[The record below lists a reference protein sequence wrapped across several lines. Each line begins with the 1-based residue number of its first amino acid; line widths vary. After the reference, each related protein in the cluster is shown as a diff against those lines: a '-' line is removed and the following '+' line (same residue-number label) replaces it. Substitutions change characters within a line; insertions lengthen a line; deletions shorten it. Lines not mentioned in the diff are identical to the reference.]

1 MKFGEMDEVGELDRW
16 LNFEGMV
23 GCLSTRIE
31 RRKPRLPAG
40 GSCPKYRH
48 EGGWLTETSISRN
61 LPKTWGAGGAC
72 KGRKGA
78 KDNREVGRQCSRQFP
93 HVAFSKTY
101 FSSSSA
107 SDLRSSSSGLRMAS
121 FREQP
126 RLLTVFHARIFLPS
140 FCLPASFFLFW
151 NYRPLTP
158 TLSSS
163 GDKINLTESSYA
175 DESVNLQGLPKVQK
189 FDEFFGKKLVKTF
202 KTLLVLDTR
211 AVNKINP
218 LD

>member
-1 MKFGEMDEVGELDRW
+1 MQG
-16 LNFEGMV
+16 
-23 GCLSTRIE
+23 TE
-31 RRKPRLPAG
+31 RGKGQQGSWKTVQPAV
-40 GSCPKYRH
+40 SARCFL
-48 EGGWLTETSISRN
+48 EN
-61 LPKTWGAGGAC
+61 LL
-72 KGRKGA
+72 
-78 KDNREVGRQCSRQFP
+78 FLL
-93 HVAFSKTY
+93 
-101 FSSSSA
+101 
-107 SDLRSSSSGLRMAS
+107 LRSSSSGLRMAS

-140 FCLPASFFLFW
+140 FCLPPSFFLFW